1 MESVGVYYCTND
13 CAARFSPYVRIE
25 FPMASTL
32 EDIAK
37 KAGVSVSTVSRILN
51 KKTKKYRISPK
62 TESLVLKLAKGLNY
76 TPNQLARGLRLKRT
90 HSIGLIVPDISNPFF
105 AAVTRAVQRAAHEM
119 GYSLMVCDT
128 DEDESQEIA
137 HIKVLRSKGVDGM
150 VVMPVGQSGVHLQ
163 QLIKDGLPLVV
174 LDRIFDDLPCDSVV
188 IDNYKGAYEAVEYL
202 VKNGHAR
209 IAIIQGLPNT
219 YTNKGRLSGYRDA
232 LKANNIELDPRL
244 IVGRD
249 FRQESGYIETKILLS
264 LEPRPT
270 AIFATSDLITLG
282 ALEAINEEGLHI
294 PQDLSLIAFDD
305 IDHVNFF
312 TTPLTT
318 ISQPKEII
326 GEVAIKLLTEKIKNH
341 NKGES
346 RRIMLSSRLVERNSV
361 RSLLRPQ
368 VVQLNL
374 S

>member
-1 MESVGVYYCTND
+1 
-13 CAARFSPYVRIE
+13 
-25 FPMASTL
+25 MASTL

-51 KKTKKYRISPK
+51 KKSKKYRISPK
-62 TESLVLKLAKGLNY
+62 TESLVLNLAKGLNY

-119 GYSLMVCDT
+119 GYSLVVCDT

-150 VVMPVGQSGVHLQ
+150 VVMPVGQNGSHLQ

-188 IDNYKGAYEAVEYL
+188 TDNYKGAYEAVDYL
-202 VKNGHAR
+202 VKNGHSR
-209 IAIIQGLPNT
+209 IALIQGLPNT
-219 YTNKGRLSGYRDA
+219 YTNKGRLNGYRDA
-232 LKANNIELDPRL
+232 LKANNIAPDPRL
-244 IVGRD
+244 VVGRD
-249 FRQESGYIETKILLS
+249 FRQESGYVETKILLS

-282 ALEAINEEGLHI
+282 SLEAINEEGLRI
-294 PQDLSLIAFDD
+294 PQDLSVIAFDD

-312 TTPLTT
+312 KTPVTTV
-318 ISQPKEII
+318 SQPKEII
-326 GEVAIKLLTEKIKNH
+326 GEVAIKLLIERIKNR

-346 RRIMLSSRLVERNSV
+346 RRIMLSPKLVERNSV
-361 RSLLRPQ
+361 LSLVRPQ